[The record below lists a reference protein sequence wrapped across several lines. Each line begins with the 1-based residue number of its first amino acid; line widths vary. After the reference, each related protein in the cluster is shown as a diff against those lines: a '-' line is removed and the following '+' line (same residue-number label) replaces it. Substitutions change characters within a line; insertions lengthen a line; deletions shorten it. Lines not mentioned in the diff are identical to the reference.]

1 MNTNNKIL
9 TQPEWYLMEP
19 LWKHH
24 RQTGREAVEYL
35 KESVGWSRSTS
46 LTMLRRM
53 TEKGYVRCVEENGLF
68 VYYPLIR
75 REEAARRVEALVRAE
90 GAAGRAVVARG
101 DYGIVL
107 DYYGTEAAAK
117 AGASLGNGLRYVKI
131 VVFLGYPFKHIFYF
145 LSAYVWRFLW

>member
-35 KESVGWSRSTS
+35 KESVGWSRPTS

-75 REEAARRVEALVRAE
+75 REEAALQETESFLNRVYNGSVSTFMSAFTKKQKLSKTEIDELYSIIRQAE
-90 GAAGRAVVARG
+90 EE
-101 DYGIVL
+101 L
-107 DYYGTEAAAK
+107 HE
-117 AGASLGNGLRYVKI
+117 
-131 VVFLGYPFKHIFYF
+131 
-145 LSAYVWRFLW
+145 

>member
-75 REEAARRVEALVRAE
+75 REEAALQETESFLNRVYNGSVSTFMSAFTKKQKLSKTEIDELYSIIRQAE
-90 GAAGRAVVARG
+90 EE
-101 DYGIVL
+101 L
-107 DYYGTEAAAK
+107 HE
-117 AGASLGNGLRYVKI
+117 
-131 VVFLGYPFKHIFYF
+131 
-145 LSAYVWRFLW
+145 